1 MKHYVKSRFLITDSI
16 GFYIARA
23 RNSLQIDMDAA
34 LKTLGVNAPQMAVL
48 LSIANRGTATPFELS
63 KELVIDTGL
72 MTRML
77 DKLETHG
84 WLKRERSLEDRR
96 VVNLYLTE
104 AGERMSAELAKI
116 VPDVLNTRL
125 QTFTKEEFEEFRRLL
140 KKFTAA

>member
-23 RNSLQIDMDAA
+23 RNSLQMDMDAA
-34 LKTLGVNAPQMAVL
+34 LKTLGVNAPQMGVL

-63 KELVIDTGL
+63 KDLVIDTGL

>member
-23 RNSLQIDMDAA
+23 RNSLQMDMDAA
-34 LKTLGVNAPQMAVL
+34 LKTLGVNAPQMGVL

>member
-34 LKTLGVNAPQMAVL
+34 LKTLGVNAPQMGVL

>member
-48 LSIANRGTATPFELS
+48 LSIANQGTATPFELS
-63 KELVIDTGL
+63 KDLVIDTGL